1 MPGRS
6 ETWERAPQ
14 CACGMDT
21 IRSSRVRAGSPP
33 TAVSIVAVSGAP
45 PTSRAS
51 YRLLTV
57 RACSWEL
64 EKKKSVINGGNGA
77 CHMGQM
83 GCETRLKLH
92 GELPCG
98 EARFGDDDEATDAH
112 VEPVD
117 GEREGKCRRRIN
129 PPLRGAR
136 WGGQNCREG
145 VFKRSVLGDSIPFRV
160 DACWL
165 EDDGEVIVLV
175 DGA

>member
-1 MPGRS
+1 
-6 ETWERAPQ
+6 
-14 CACGMDT
+14 MDT

-136 WGGQNCREG
+136 GGVRTAGRASSNAPYLAT
-145 VFKRSVLGDSIPFRV
+145 VFRFVWTPAGLKTTARSSSS
-160 DACWL
+160 
-165 EDDGEVIVLV
+165 
-175 DGA
+175 